1 MAQLKLPPKITKFF
15 DKEEKEL
22 IESIEES
29 KLLPMNPK
37 AEKKDIALLQQAAH
51 NTVALRQ
58 QINIRMN
65 LNDIKALKKKS
76 SQLGIPYQTLLNTLV
91 HQYVTGKITL
101 TL

>member
-1 MAQLKLPPKITKFF
+1 MRITKKMFEPL
-15 DKEEKEL
+15 DDYEKDL
-22 IESIEES
+22 IEVIE
-29 KLLPMNPK
+29 KNNFTPLKGK
-37 AEKKDIALLQQAAH
+37 AKRQEIEMLKQAVD

-65 LNDIKALKKKS
+65 LNDIKALKQKS